1 MNLPVI
7 FRFALLLFCS
17 SVSSVFAQPTTFKLS
32 GHLYSADTHESIPG
46 ASLSILGTSKGARSN
61 SKGAYSLTLEANKEY
76 RIRVSSLGYKPDT
89 IRIRL
94 LASQLLDITLTIA
107 PLQSND
113 VIVTADAS
121 RREARRIMHQAI
133 EAKSK
138 WHNEINNYT
147 CDVYSRINLQKL
159 ETLDTTLLTVFE
171 TFANGFYEKSKGY
184 TERIIA
190 RKQTANIPP
199 AINRISLLGVSN
211 FYDDR
216 IVLPEYSIISPLATD
231 AFDRYDYDLLGT
243 RQINGATAYEISVE
257 PRGVVA
263 PAFEGRVWIDM
274 SDYSLVYLQLH
285 PNGALKFPF
294 VTKAELDQSYVEV
307 ENKYHLPAQ
316 THVIM
321 NAELQL
327 PFTPKF
333 SAELTGLSQNYVVNT
348 TIPDSIFSAKRRD
361 VDSSA
366 DKIDGA
372 TWLSL
377 RGVPLTA
384 QEENAYSRIDTI
396 MKYVKPPAPDS
407 SLLHFSFSPI
417 ISYDR
422 VQATRLGL
430 SVGVGIFQIAPID
443 VGIAA
448 GYSFGDKQFRYT
460 LSIDAPLLW
469 KYQEELSTTATVT
482 SSGDIFFNQ
491 VRKRIDIFTG
501 KFSYFDDISRLG
513 AAYGTLANSAMA
525 FVFKRD
531 YPDYMGVRGIKAGL
545 NYLFSESGK
554 VNLSFISHD
563 ERSLAKTTDRSLFF
577 PSDTFRHNPTISDG
591 KYHAFL
597 FTAQY
602 DLSSE
607 DLTFAPEVLI
617 TSSSKSIGSSFDFT
631 SISLTALCGARLAGL
646 GPTKLQLAYNRKL
659 SGAIPDQHLFIF
671 DETRNFFF
679 AIQNVFHTM
688 NLREYQG
695 DETYSAMLEQNFYD
709 LPTRLLG
716 LNLHPLDLHWFGF
729 MNIAHSLLTEESKSI
744 LRNPVTVTGA
754 IPFLET
760 GFGIGNILNV
770 LRIDAAWRVTHR
782 KTGQNFAV
790 TLDLGLHF

>member
-1 MNLPVI
+1 MNLSLTFRLVI
-7 FRFALLLFCS
+7 LLSCCS
-17 SVSSVFAQPTTFKLS
+17 VRVLFAQPTTFKLS
-32 GHLYSADTHESIPG
+32 GHLYSGDTHETISG
-46 ASLSILGTSKGARSN
+46 ASLSIIGTSKGARSN
-61 SKGAYSLTLEANKEY
+61 SKGAYSLTLEANKDY

-89 IRIRL
+89 IHIRL
-94 LASQLLDITLTIA
+94 LASQLLDVTLKVA

-113 VIVTADAS
+113 IIVTADAS

-133 EAKSK
+133 EAKTH
-138 WHNEINNYT
+138 WYNDINNYT

-171 TFANGFYEKSKGY
+171 TFANGYYERAKGY
-184 TERIIA
+184 REHIIA

-216 IVLPEYSIISPLATD
+216 IVLPEYSIVSPLAND

-243 RQINGATAYEISVE
+243 RQINGATAYEILVE
-257 PRGVVA
+257 ARGVIA

-316 THVIM
+316 THVVM

-333 SAELTGLSQNYVVNT
+333 SAELTGLSQNYIINT
-348 TIPDSIFSAKRRD
+348 TIPDSVFSTKRLD

-366 DKIDGA
+366 DAIDGA

-384 QEENAYSRIDTI
+384 QEENAYARIDT
-396 MKYVKPPAPDS
+396 MVKYVKPPAPDS
-407 SLLHFSFSPI
+407 SLLHLSYSPI

-422 VQATRLGL
+422 VQATRVGL
-430 SVGVGIFQIAPID
+430 SVGVGIFRTAPID
-443 VGIAA
+443 VAVVA

-469 KYQEELSTTATVT
+469 KFQEEMSTTATVT

-491 VRKRIDIFTG
+491 VRKRVDVFTG
-501 KFSYFDDISRLG
+501 NFSYFDDVSRIG
-513 AAYGTLANSAMA
+513 AAYGTLANSVMA

-531 YPDYMGVRGIKAGL
+531 YPDYMGIRGIKVGL
-545 NYLFSESGK
+545 NYLFSGSGK
-554 VNLSFISHD
+554 VNLTFISRD
-563 ERSLAKTTDRSLFF
+563 EWSLARTTNTSLFF
-577 PSDTFRHNPTISDG
+577 PSDTFRHNPTIFDG
-591 KYHAFL
+591 KYHAL
-597 FTAQY
+597 SFTAHY

-607 DLTFAPEVLI
+607 DLTFAPEVLV
-617 TSSSKSIGSSFDFT
+617 TSSSKSIGSTFDYT
-631 SISLTALCGARLAGL
+631 SISLTAECGARLAGL

-659 SGAIPDQHLFIF
+659 SGAMPDQHLFIF

-709 LPTRLLG
+709 LPTRLIG

-729 MNIAHSLLTEESKSI
+729 INIAHSLLTEESRSI
-744 LRNPVTVTGA
+744 LRNQVKVTGV

-770 LRIDAAWRVTHR
+770 LRVDASWRVTHR
-782 KTGQNFAV
+782 RTGQNFAV